1 MKALSSSEKQAM
13 DQLNCD
19 HSAITQ
25 SGSLSYY
32 VAPNYRGAKTIA
44 WVALKDLLPEGFIK
58 GKHESELTVTFQND
72 SKIALKGAD
81 NPDSLPGVSFDS
93 CVLDKA
99 AFFKDLESATS
110 HAKL

>member
-1 MKALSSSEKQAM
+1 MARWIA
-13 DQLNCD
+13 
-19 HSAITQ
+19 
-25 SGSLSYY
+25 
-32 VAPNYRGAKTIA
+32 GA
-44 WVALKDLLPEGFIK
+44 ALKDLLPEGFIK

-81 NPDSLPGVSFDS
+81 NPDSLRGVSLDAV
-93 CVLDKA
+93 VLDEA

>member
-32 VAPNYRGAKTIA
+32 VAPNCRGAKTIA
-44 WVALKDLLPEGFIK
+44 WAALKDLLPEG
-58 GKHESELTVTFQND
+58 
-72 SKIALKGAD
+72 
-81 NPDSLPGVSFDS
+81 
-93 CVLDKA
+93 
-99 AFFKDLESATS
+99 
-110 HAKL
+110 